1 MERIMK
7 PNYPDVFRPL
17 HFANGLSVDNR
28 LAMAPMTTWSA
39 NPDASISAQELM
51 YYRRRVQGVGL
62 VITGCTHVSIEGIGF
77 ENEFAAWDDRFLPS
91 LRRLSQAAK
100 SGGAPAVLQI
110 FHAGSKAIAEQ
121 APDGEI
127 VSASAVRAPAGPF
140 NSGIATPRA
149 LTQAQILDLVEAFAQ
164 TTRRAI
170 EAGFD
175 GVELHG
181 AHGFLIQNFLSPA
194 SNQRDDQWG
203 GSLENRMRFP
213 LALVQ
218 ALQQVVREHAPRPFL
233 IGYRIS
239 LEEAQEGGLRI
250 DDALAL
256 VERLIEAGI
265 DYLHVSLYDLLNAT
279 PLAGESESQ
288 TPPELT
294 IVRALN
300 QVAGRVPVIAAGQ
313 ITTPEQAE
321 AALALG
327 LSMVGL
333 GRGLVINPDWVALAR
348 EGKSERIAQQL
359 DACTVP
365 DIDVPDGLWRAIS
378 ATPGWF
384 AVRAN
389 EPVID

>member
-1 MERIMK
+1 MNL
-7 PNYPDVFRPL
+7 NYPEVFRPL

-39 NPDASISAQELM
+39 NADASISEQELA

-62 VITGCTHVSIEGIGF
+62 VITGCTHVSVEGIGF
-77 ENEFAAWDDRFLPS
+77 DNEFAAWDDRFLPS
-91 LRRLSQAAK
+91 LRRLAQAAK

-110 FHAGSKAIAEQ
+110 FHAGNKAIAEQ
-121 APDGEI
+121 TPDGQV

-140 NSGIATPRA
+140 NSGIPTPRA
-149 LTQAQILDLVEAFAQ
+149 LTEAQILAVVEAFAQ
-164 TTRRAI
+164 ATRRAI

-194 SNQRDDQWG
+194 TNQRDDQWG

-218 ALQQVVREHAPRPFL
+218 ALQQVVREHASRPFL

-256 VERLIEAGI
+256 VERLAQVGI

-279 PLAGESESQ
+279 PLQSEGEPQ
-288 TPPELT
+288 APAALT
-294 IVRALN
+294 IVRALE
-300 QVAGRVPVIAAGQ
+300 QVAGRMPVIAAGQ

-327 LSMVGL
+327 VSMVGL

-348 EGKSERIAQQL
+348 EGKPEWIAGQL
-359 DACTVP
+359 DARSVP
-365 DIDVPDGLWRAIS
+365 EIDVPDGLWRAIS

-384 AVRAN
+384 AVRATETAN
-389 EPVID
+389 N

>member
-1 MERIMK
+1 MN
-7 PNYPDVFRPL
+7 PNYPEVFRPL

-39 NPDASISAQELM
+39 NADASISEQELA

-62 VITGCTHVSIEGIGF
+62 VITGCTHVSVEGIGF
-77 ENEFAAWDDRFLPS
+77 DNEFAAWDDRFLPS
-91 LRRLSQAAK
+91 LRRLAQAAK

-110 FHAGSKAIAEQ
+110 FHAGNKAIAEQ
-121 APDGEI
+121 TPDGQV

-140 NSGIATPRA
+140 NSGIPTPRA
-149 LTQAQILDLVEAFAQ
+149 LTEAQILAVIESFAQ
-164 TTRRAI
+164 ATRRAI

-194 SNQRDDQWG
+194 TNQRDDQWG

-218 ALQQVVREHAPRPFL
+218 ALQQVVREHASRPFL

-239 LEEAQEGGLRI
+239 LEEAEEGGLRI

-256 VERLIEAGI
+256 VERLAQVVI

-279 PLAGESESQ
+279 PLRSEGEPQ
-288 TPPELT
+288 APAALT
-294 IVRALN
+294 IVRALD
-300 QVAGRVPVIAAGQ
+300 QVAGRMPVIAAGQ

-327 LSMVGL
+327 VSMVGL

-348 EGKSERIAQQL
+348 EGKPEWIARQL
-359 DACTVP
+359 DARSVP

-384 AVRAN
+384 AVRATETAN
-389 EPVID
+389 N

>member
-1 MERIMK
+1 MN
-7 PNYPDVFRPL
+7 PNYPEVFRPL
-17 HFANGLSVDNR
+17 HFANGLSVNNR

-39 NPDASISAQELM
+39 NADASISEQELA

-62 VITGCTHVSIEGIGF
+62 VITGCTHVSVEGIGF
-77 ENEFAAWDDRFLPS
+77 DNEFAAWDDRFLPS
-91 LRRLSQAAK
+91 LRRLAQAAK

-110 FHAGSKAIAEQ
+110 FHAGNKAIAEQ
-121 APDGEI
+121 TPDGQV

-140 NSGIATPRA
+140 NSGIPTPRA
-149 LTQAQILDLVEAFAQ
+149 LTEAQIFAVIESFAQ
-164 TTRRAI
+164 ATRRAI

-194 SNQRDDQWG
+194 TNQRDDQWG

-218 ALQQVVREHAPRPFL
+218 ALQQVVREHASRPFL

-256 VERLIEAGI
+256 VERLAQVGI

-279 PLAGESESQ
+279 PLQSEGEPQ
-288 TPPELT
+288 APAALT
-294 IVRALN
+294 IVRALE
-300 QVAGRVPVIAAGQ
+300 QVAGRMPVIAAGQ

-327 LSMVGL
+327 VSMVGL

-348 EGKSERIAQQL
+348 EGKPEWIARQL
-359 DACTVP
+359 DARSVP

-384 AVRAN
+384 AVRATETAN
-389 EPVID
+389 N

>member
-1 MERIMK
+1 MN
-7 PNYPDVFRPL
+7 PNHPSVFRPL

-39 NPDASISAQELM
+39 NPDASISEQELA

-62 VITGCTHVSIEGIGF
+62 VITGCTHVSVEGIGF
-77 ENEFAAWDDRFLPS
+77 DNEFAAWNDRFLPS
-91 LRRLSQAAK
+91 LRRLAQAAK

-121 APDGEI
+121 APEGEV
-127 VSASAVRAPAGPF
+127 VSASAVQAPAGPF
-140 NSGIATPRA
+140 NSGIPTPRA
-149 LTQAQILDLVEAFAQ
+149 LTEAQVLAVVDAFAQ
-164 TTRRAI
+164 ATRRAI

-194 SNQRDDQWG
+194 SNQRNDRWG

-218 ALQQVVREHAPRPFL
+218 AVQQVVREHTSRPFL

-256 VERLIEAGI
+256 VERLAQAQI
-265 DYLHVSLYDLLNAT
+265 DYLHVSLHDLLNAT
-279 PLAGESESQ
+279 PITGESESP
-288 TPPELT
+288 TPPALT
-294 IVRALN
+294 IVRALE
-300 QVAGRVPVIAAGQ
+300 QVAGRLPVIAAGQ
-313 ITTPEQAE
+313 ITTPKQAE
-321 AALALG
+321 TALALG

-348 EGKSERIAQQL
+348 EGKGERIERQL
-359 DACTVP
+359 DVNTVP
-365 DIDVPDGLWRAIS
+365 DIDVPDGLWRAIR

-384 AVRAN
+384 AMRAA
-389 EPVID
+389 EVATD

>member
-1 MERIMK
+1 MNPK
-7 PNYPDVFRPL
+7 YPDLFRPL
-17 HFANGLSVDNR
+17 HFANGLSIDNR

-39 NPDASISAQELM
+39 NPDASISEQELA

-62 VITGCTHVSIEGIGF
+62 VITGCSHVSPEGIGF
-77 ENEFAAWDDRFLPS
+77 DDEFAAWDDCFLPS
-91 LRRLSQAAK
+91 LQRLAQAAK

-110 FHAGSKAIAEQ
+110 FHAGNKAVAERTP
-121 APDGEI
+121 AGEI
-127 VSASAVRAPAGPF
+127 FSASAVRAPAGPF
-140 NSGIATPRA
+140 NSGIPTPRA
-149 LTQAQILDLVEAFAQ
+149 LSEAQILALIEDFAQ
-164 TTRRAI
+164 ATRRAI

-218 ALQQVVREHAPRPFL
+218 AVQRVVREHAARPFL

-239 LEEAQEGGLRI
+239 LEESQADGLRI

-256 VERLIEAGI
+256 VERLAQAGI

-279 PLAGESESQ
+279 PINSDSQ
-288 TPPELT
+288 PQNTAPKLS
-294 IVRALN
+294 IMHALER
-300 QVAGRVPVIAAGQ
+300 VAGRLPVIAAGQ
-313 ITTPEQAE
+313 INTPEQAQS
-321 AALALG
+321 ALALG
-327 LSMVGL
+327 LSMVAL

-348 EGKSERIAQQL
+348 EGNAERIEQQL
-359 DACTVP
+359 DVSSIPENA
-365 DIDVPDGLWRAIS
+365 VPDGLWRAIDS
-378 ATPGWF
+378 TPGWF
-384 AVRAN
+384 AVRAA
-389 EPVID
+389 EALTD